1 MNITDQQEHLL
12 NANGW
17 SVVRQQPLHIEHTDG
32 SRATGMAALFALPA
46 ILASFSQQPP
56 IEAELQ
62 ALISRLLALG
72 DAAGSA
78 ARAEKTD
85 EQSAAAWHWRTAY
98 DLCFNDAGLR
108 RVSDLCDKLGISF
121 EWNDPDGDY
130 QDDMLALMDGLRE
143 LRKTLAPFT
152 GLITG

>member
-1 MNITDQQEHLL
+1 MNITDHQEHML

-46 ILASFSQQPP
+46 ILASFGEQKAS
-56 IEAELQ
+56 IEEELQ
-62 ALISRLLALG
+62 ALITRLLAVG
-72 DAAGSA
+72 DAAASE
-78 ARAEKTD
+78 ARATQADVHSEV
-85 EQSAAAWHWRTAY
+85 WRTAY
-98 DLCFNDAGLR
+98 GLCFNDAGSLR
-108 RVSDLCDKLGISF
+108 VCALCDKLVIPF
-121 EWNDPDGDY
+121 DWNDPDGDY
-130 QDDMLALMDGLRE
+130 QDDVMALMDGLRE